1 MFIRINMKKTVTKTD
16 IVFDSKV
23 FTLRSVYDKANIKY
37 YIMPCK
43 NKYGQF
49 PSCIKRVNSQGD
61 MIMSEKERNEYSEG
75 TAVFFPENHVFE
87 VMSGKTYNLDDL
99 YDKAEWEAIENCPL
113 IAKSRDAKDANG
125 NYIIDGPISTP
136 QKPTRNGVAELYID
150 RPGLDTQRRVSRKQL
165 VHKAE
170 SFIYDDP
177 RGADG
182 QLNMAK
188 ILGKDMRNQPTADV
202 IDFLVRIAEQDPQKI
217 INLYTGDDI
226 TLRLLFIEAKDKKV
240 IYIKN
245 KLYLYGDNIVLG
257 ATDDAVIA
265 WMKDPKNQKVLTLIK
280 KDTYPEYYS
289 QDDTEA

>member
-1 MFIRINMKKTVTKTD
+1 MKKTVTKTD

-23 FTLRSVYDKANIKY
+23 FTLRSVYDKAGIKY

-49 PSCIKRVNSQGD
+49 PNCIKRVNSQGD

-87 VMSGKTYNLDDL
+87 ITSGKTYNLDDL

-136 QKPTRNGVAELYID
+136 QKPARNGVAELYID
-150 RPGLDTQRRVSRKQL
+150 RPGLDTQRRVSRKRL
-165 VHKAE
+165 IHKAE

-217 INLYTGDDI
+217 IDLYTGDDI

-280 KDTYPEYYS
+280 KDTYPEYYA
-289 QDDTEA
+289 DTEA

>member
-1 MFIRINMKKTVTKTD
+1 MATNKKPVSRTD
-16 IVFDSKV
+16 IVFDDKII
-23 FTLRSVYDKANIKY
+23 TLRSVYDKANIKY
-37 YIMPCK
+37 FIQPCK
-43 NKYGQF
+43 NKYGQY

-61 MIMSEKERNEYSEG
+61 MIMSEKERDDYSEG
-75 TAVFFPENHVFE
+75 RAVFFPENHLFTIV
-87 VMSGKTYNLDDL
+87 SGRTYNLNDP

-113 IAKSRDAKDANG
+113 IAKSRDERDSNG
-125 NYIIDGPISTP
+125 NLLIDGAKSTP
-136 QKPTRNGVAELYID
+136 SKPARNGVAELYID
-150 RPGLDTQRRVSRKQL
+150 RPGLDTQRRVSHKQL
-165 VHKAE
+165 IHKAE

-182 QLNMAK
+182 QLNMAR

-202 IDFLVRIAEQDPQKI
+202 IDFLTRVAEKDPKKI

-226 TLRLLFIEAKDKKV
+226 SLRLTFIEAKENHV

-265 WMKDPKNQKVLTLIK
+265 WMKDPRNQKVLELIK
-280 KDTYPEYYS
+280 KDTYPDYYS
-289 QDDTEA
+289 AE

>member
-1 MFIRINMKKTVTKTD
+1 MATNKKPVSRTD
-16 IVFDSKV
+16 IVFDDKII
-23 FTLRSVYDKANIKY
+23 TLRSVYDKANIKY
-37 YIMPCK
+37 FIQPCK
-43 NKYGQF
+43 NKYGQY

-61 MIMSEKERNEYSEG
+61 MIMSEKERDDYSEG
-75 TAVFFPENHVFE
+75 RAVFFPENHLFTIV
-87 VMSGKTYNLDDL
+87 SGRTYNLNDP

-113 IAKSRDAKDANG
+113 IAKSRDERDSNG
-125 NYIIDGPISTP
+125 NLLIDGAKSTP
-136 QKPTRNGVAELYID
+136 SKPARNGVAELYID
-150 RPGLDTQRRVSRKQL
+150 RPGLDTQRRVSHKQL
-165 VHKAE
+165 IHKAE

-182 QLNMAK
+182 QLNMAR

-202 IDFLVRIAEQDPQKI
+202 IDFLTRVAEKDPKKI

-226 TLRLLFIEAKDKKV
+226 SLRLTFIEAKEKHV

-265 WMKDPKNQKVLTLIK
+265 WMKDPRNQKVLELIK
-280 KDTYPEYYS
+280 KDTYPDYYNN
-289 QDDTEA
+289 E

>member
-1 MFIRINMKKTVTKTD
+1 MATNKKPVSRTD
-16 IVFDSKV
+16 IVFDDKII
-23 FTLRSVYDKANIKY
+23 TLRSVYDKANIKY
-37 YIMPCK
+37 FIQPCK
-43 NKYGQF
+43 NKYGQY

-61 MIMSEKERNEYSEG
+61 MIMSEKERDEYSEG
-75 TAVFFPENHVFE
+75 RAVFVPENRLFTIV
-87 VMSGKTYNLDDL
+87 SGRTYNLNDP

-113 IAKSRDAKDANG
+113 IAKSRDERDSNG
-125 NYIIDGPISTP
+125 NLLIDGAKSTP
-136 QKPTRNGVAELYID
+136 SKPARNGVAELYID
-150 RPGLDTQRRVSRKQL
+150 RPGLDTQRRVSHKQL
-165 VHKAE
+165 IHKAE

-182 QLNMAK
+182 QLNMAR

-202 IDFLVRIAEQDPQKI
+202 IDFLTRVAEKDPKKI

-226 TLRLLFIEAKDKKV
+226 SLRLTFIEAKEKHV

-265 WMKDPKNQKVLTLIK
+265 WMKDPRNQKVLELIK
-280 KDTYPEYYS
+280 KDTYPDYYS
-289 QDDTEA
+289 AE

>member
-1 MFIRINMKKTVTKTD
+1 MATNKKPVSRTD
-16 IVFDSKV
+16 IVFDDKII
-23 FTLRSVYDKANIKY
+23 TLRSVYDKANIKY
-37 YIMPCK
+37 FIQPCK
-43 NKYGQF
+43 NKYGQY

-61 MIMSEKERNEYSEG
+61 MIMSEKERDDYSEG
-75 TAVFFPENHVFE
+75 RAVFFPEDHMFTIV
-87 VMSGKTYNLDDL
+87 SGRTYNLNDP

-113 IAKSRDAKDANG
+113 IAKSRDERDSNG
-125 NYIIDGPISTP
+125 NLLIDGAKSTP
-136 QKPTRNGVAELYID
+136 SKPARNGVAELYID
-150 RPGLDTQRRVSRKQL
+150 RPGLDTQRRVSHKQL
-165 VHKAE
+165 IHKAE

-182 QLNMAK
+182 QLNMAR

-202 IDFLVRIAEQDPQKI
+202 IDFLTRVAEKDPKKI

-226 TLRLLFIEAKDKKV
+226 SLRLTFIEAKEKHV

-265 WMKDPKNQKVLTLIK
+265 WMKDPRNQKVLELIK
-280 KDTYPEYYS
+280 KDTYPEYFEKE
-289 QDDTEA
+289 D